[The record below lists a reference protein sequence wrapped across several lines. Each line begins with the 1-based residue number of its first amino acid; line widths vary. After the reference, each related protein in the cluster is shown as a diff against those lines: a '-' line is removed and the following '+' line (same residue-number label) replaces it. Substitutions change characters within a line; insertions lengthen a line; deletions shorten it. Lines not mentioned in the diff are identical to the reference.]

1 MRGLNS
7 FPQVYL
13 YQGVIDFRKSIDGLA
28 LIVEQEIRVDVFSEA
43 LFVFVAKDR
52 FKLKLLYWDKSGF
65 ALWYKRLE
73 KEKFILPRSRI
84 LETVNLSYQEL
95 ERMLE
100 GLDIFKIKPH
110 KNLHYSRVS

>member
-1 MRGLNS
+1 MKSIHS
-7 FPQVYL
+7 FPNIYL
-13 YQGVIDFRKSIDGLA
+13 YQGITDFRKSIDGLA
-28 LIVEQEIRVDVFSEA
+28 FIVEQELKVDVFSEA
-43 LFVFVAKDR
+43 LFIFVARDR

-73 KEKFILPRSRI
+73 KEKFILPRKQGSQSI
-84 LETVNLSYQEL
+84 HLTSKEL

-110 KNLHYSRVS
+110 GNLYYTKVS